1 MDTTRPRFR
10 RSPFLFRSLPFF
22 GRDSRHRT
30 RAEQKSGAGCT
41 GILIGERA
49 PAKRVL
55 KCRFYRRQ
63 SAYTDSLSGSP
74 SHRCVSLAR
83 STNNPIRIS
92 SACTYSRCSFVIR
105 ACALFLR
112 RTRMRVGRA
121 RFFRQGVRKGTK
133 ERTRAVPPRGEMK
146 NVFEENGQET
156 PTLER
161 REATTHAIHLYP
173 RETRGVRFL
182 NDRYLNYYLEYFF
195 SNGEDNS
202 FGGGKEGKGV
212 SAERQKREA
221 ARGRSKVHRLRPVH
235 P

>member
-1 MDTTRPRFR
+1 M
-10 RSPFLFRSLPFF
+10 
-22 GRDSRHRT
+22 
-30 RAEQKSGAGCT
+30 
-41 GILIGERA
+41 
-49 PAKRVL
+49 
-55 KCRFYRRQ
+55 
-63 SAYTDSLSGSP
+63 
-74 SHRCVSLAR
+74 
-83 STNNPIRIS
+83 
-92 SACTYSRCSFVIR
+92 
-105 ACALFLR
+105 
-112 RTRMRVGRA
+112 
-121 RFFRQGVRKGTK
+121 
-133 ERTRAVPPRGEMK
+133 RAVPSSYAHARWSRAILSARGTEGYEGTNARGPTTRRNEKRFRGER
-146 NVFEENGQET
+146 EET